1 VIEIRRYLGNTLSV
15 HVHDADHE
23 TPNCRLGNIPA
34 GNRRWYDSL
43 EEARS
48 DLDYEDCLWCITVRA
63 KASRTATESVSES
76 VSGTSRAAIEGPGR
90 RSGHDH
96 GTFADRGRS

>member
-1 VIEIRRYLGNTLSV
+1 MVVESRRFMGNTLTA

-23 TPNCRLGNIPA
+23 TRNCRLGHISP

-48 DLDYEDCLWCITVRA
+48 ERDYEDCSWCMGSA
-63 KASRTATESVSES
+63 N
-76 VSGTSRAAIEGPGR
+76 GR
-90 RSGHDH
+90 RAVGAAASA
-96 GTFADRGRS
+96 GTA

>member
-1 VIEIRRYLGNTLSV
+1 MVIEIRRYLGNTLSV

-23 TPNCRLGNIPA
+23 TPNCRLGNISA

-48 DLDYEDCLWCITVRA
+48 DLDYEDCLWCNSVRA
-63 KASRTATESVSES
+63 KASRTATRSGSG
-76 VSGTSRAAIEGPGR
+76 SGTSRVAIEGPGR
-90 RSGHDH
+90 RSGRDH
-96 GTFADRGRS
+96 GTFADRCRS